1 MTAMRHLT
9 ERRRDILTGLVATVL
24 SLSMITLGVMWSHGA
39 FDAGY
44 DLMASFSNAGQGLQ
58 SGSDVKIR
66 GVNVGHVDGVRL
78 EDGRAL
84 VRLRMQDGREVPVTT
99 QAVVRP
105 KTLFGEKF
113 VDLVPGDAEGA
124 GPFLDDGDEIVD
136 TIGGIELQ
144 RIFDDAFPLL
154 EAIDPVELMTVLHT
168 LAEGSR
174 GTGEQ
179 VNRTIENF
187 ADVIDVSARHDADT
201 RRFLD
206 DFAALSTSLAD
217 AADDIVAGARDL
229 NAVLPSLN
237 ARGSELSAVLDQ
249 AARLSADVADVLEN
263 NTSFLERNVV
273 LGGKAF
279 DVLEANL
286 DDVGPTVTGLRQFV
300 QTLSEAMRI
309 PAGDGT
315 LLAAVK
321 FAGITAESLAPAGT
335 SGTGSASPPDGATP
349 LPVPGLADGAA
360 AIVEVLTS
368 VLPPLPGVGS

>member
-1 MTAMRHLT
+1 MRHLT